1 MVSILVIVFAL
12 IFIDGAILWTN
23 GIEYRDPINTFN
35 GKALWLYGAFGL
47 VLCMIHVLIFG

>member
-1 MVSILVIVFAL
+1 MISILVIVFAL